1 MEKNMRKSTFQ
12 FSSSFLLLCLWGLIA
27 APAAFA
33 GSPFQAEVAVPTL
46 TDIKAP
52 STFLWTDKMVYR
64 AGDSLTLKLNQ
75 NGNVNPSPHESA
87 YASYFVYL
95 ENLQTGE
102 KRYHPDYTST
112 VTDMF
117 HNSADSISGYF
128 PLYRVPALADY
139 VIFGTGGMLGE
150 ARTVPAEA
158 GSYRYVMELRN
169 AAGTQI
175 LSQGFAPFNVVEGID
190 TLSGEIGADRTLSSK
205 RAYIL
210 SGMVFVRANATL
222 TIEPG
227 TIIFGETATLGGLCI
242 VPGGKIHAVGTSTR
256 PVVFTSAA
264 SIGSR
269 KAGDWFGIAI
279 AGKAPINVTGGSASV
294 EGIETVSYGGT
305 DPDDN
310 SGIMRYVRIEY
321 AGIKFT
327 PTREANGLYLCG
339 VGRKTVLEY
348 LHFNNNA
355 DDNIEFFGGTAQVKY
370 VYCTGG
376 EDDQLDW
383 TEGWQGKAQF
393 VVVQV
398 YPNTGGNRGIEAD
411 NWESNNDAAP
421 RSNPT
426 IYNMTIV
433 GPQQNYAEAEGKA
446 DHGILLRRGTAG
458 QLHNFIVIGYGR
470 DAIQIKDTATISQS
484 NAGALIFDNAI
495 LYNNGVFGSDGAGT
509 FGNSD
514 TKTWIESKSKKVLTA
529 SDPRLVDPYH
539 RYTPDYRPG
548 TQSPALR
555 IDMVK
560 TPPDDGFFQHVDF
573 IGGVGP
579 DYNWLTGGWAHV
591 TDK

>member
-1 MEKNMRKSTFQ
+1 MAAATAGD
-12 FSSSFLLLCLWGLIA
+12 SSKTEI
-27 APAAFA
+27 
-33 GSPFQAEVAVPTL
+33 AVPTIA
-46 TDIKAP
+46 DIKAP
-52 STFLWTDKMVYR
+52 STFLWADKMVYQ
-64 AGDSLTLKLNQ
+64 AGGKLALKLRQ
-75 NGNVNPSPHESA
+75 NGNTNPTPYDFA

-102 KRYHPDYTST
+102 KRYHPDYTTT

-117 HNSADSISGYF
+117 NNKADSVSGQF
-128 PLYRVPALADY
+128 PLYRVPSLTDFS
-139 VIFGTGGMLGE
+139 IFGTDGMLGDV
-150 ARTVPAEA
+150 RTVPSEA

-169 AAGTQI
+169 ASGTQI

-190 TLSGEIGADRTLSSK
+190 TLSGDIGTHRTLSNK

-210 SGMVFVRANATL
+210 SGMVFVRANAVL

-227 TIIFGETATLGGLCI
+227 TILFGETATLGGLCI
-242 VPGGKIHAVGTSTR
+242 VPGGKINAVGTSTR
-256 PVVFTSAA
+256 PIVFTSTA
-264 SIGSR
+264 SVGSR

-279 AGKAPINVTGGSASV
+279 AGKAPINVTSGIAAV
-294 EGIETVSYGGT
+294 EGIETVSYGGSVA
-305 DPDDN
+305 DDD
-310 SGIMRYVRIEY
+310 SGIMRYVRIEF

-339 VGRKTVLEY
+339 VGSKTVLEY

-355 DDNIEFFGGTAQVKY
+355 DDNIEFFGGRAQVKY

-383 TEGWQGKAQF
+383 TEGWQGKVQF

-398 YPNTGGNRGIEAD
+398 YPNTGANRGIEAD
-411 NWESNNDAAP
+411 NWESNNDAEP

-446 DHGILLRRGTAG
+446 DHGLMLRRGTAG

-470 DAIQIKDTATISQS
+470 DAINMKDTATIGQS
-484 NAGALIFDNAI
+484 NSGNLTFDNAI
-495 LYNNGVFGSDGAGT
+495 LYNNGVFGADGVGA
-509 FGNSD
+509 FGNTD
-514 TKTWIESKSKKVLTA
+514 TKTWIESKSKKVLTTV
-529 SDPRLVDPYH
+529 DPRLVDPYH

-555 IDMVK
+555 IDVVK

-579 DYNWLTGGWAHV
+579 DYNWLAGGWAHI